1 VRSGARSRG
10 AAILAVGPHSGRQE
24 SGGRGYSL
32 AANLGW
38 SYRVF
43 CDASGP
49 LCSRDSAKRY
59 FSEDEPAGCIEPCR
73 PTLVAKK

>member
-1 VRSGARSRG
+1 MGQSGTIDRKRLL
-10 AAILAVGPHSGRQE
+10 IRLRPFMY
-24 SGGRGYSL
+24 GGRGHSL

-43 CDASGP
+43 YDASGS
-49 LCSRDSAKRY
+49 LCSRTSAKR
-59 FSEDEPAGCIEPCR
+59 FSEDEPARCIEPCR